1 MNASSLDPNG
11 HNARLRIYVGEDK
24 RHGDRPLY
32 EAIVLKARQLQMAGA
47 TVLRGTLGYGRST
60 RLHSVSVLRS
70 EDLPVVV
77 EIVDRADNIRRF
89 FELLA
94 DIREIGLVTCEDVQ
108 VLLNPPLGVDKL
120 G

>member
-1 MNASSLDPNG
+1 MNPSSLDPKG
-11 HNARLRIYVGEDK
+11 PNARLRVYVGEDK
-24 RHGDRPLY
+24 RYGDRPLY
-32 EAIVLKARQLQMAGA
+32 EAIVLKARQLHMSGA

-77 EIVDRADNIRRF
+77 EIVDSADNIQRF
-89 FELLA
+89 FELLT
-94 DIREIGLVTCEDVQ
+94 DIKEIGLITRDDVQ
-108 VLLNPPLGVDKL
+108 VLLNPPLGADKS